1 MCHPLIELTSKYG
14 TLVKSKIS
22 IKGNAVEIDMAN
34 DTHYPYIYL
43 DSAAST
49 PVADEVVAEML
60 PYLKERYGNP
70 SSLHKFGRETN
81 RAVHLARK
89 RVAEMIGASSPR
101 EITFTSGGTE
111 ANNLALKGTAM
122 HFKSKIPKKNMI
134 ITSSIEHDAVLEP
147 CKDLEDRGFVTIY
160 LPVTGDG
167 LVKPSELR
175 NVISDNVAL
184 VSIMYANNE
193 VGTIQPIKEL
203 VEIAHQAGALFHT
216 DAVQAAG
223 KVPINVKN
231 LRVDMMS
238 LSSHK
243 INGPK
248 GVGALYIR
256 SNLNL
261 LPIIHG
267 GGQEGY
273 LRSGTENVPG
283 IVGFGKACDL
293 ANKRMGQYQDYVA
306 GLRNYVVERVLKE
319 IPRSRL
325 NGLRTERIAN
335 NAHFTFFGVSGE
347 DLIIKLDE
355 NGIAAST
362 GSACSVKKQKPSHVL
377 KAMGFSY
384 EEITGSL
391 RLSLGLHNTKDEV
404 DRTVDT
410 LSNIIKEL
418 RELSPFKSKNMVENE
433 LNSQ

>member
-1 MCHPLIELTSKYG
+1 MTDDDKY
-14 TLVKSKIS
+14 SY
-22 IKGNAVEIDMAN
+22 
-34 DTHYPYIYL
+34 HIYL
-43 DSAAST
+43 DTAAST
-49 PVADEVVAEML
+49 PVADEVIAEML
-60 PYLKERYGNP
+60 PYMKERYGNP
-70 SSLHKFGRETN
+70 SSIHKFGRETT
-81 RAVHLARK
+81 RAIHLARK

-122 HFKSKIPKKNMI
+122 HIKSKMPEKNMI

-147 CKDLEDRGFVTIY
+147 CKDLEDRGFVTIQ
-160 LPVTGDG
+160 LPVTGEG
-167 LVKPSELR
+167 LVRPSELKS
-175 NVISDNVAL
+175 VISNDVAL

-203 VEIAHQAGALFHT
+203 IEIAHQAGAIFHT

-223 KVPINVKN
+223 KLPLNVKN
-231 LRVDMMS
+231 LGVDMMS

-248 GVGALYIR
+248 GVGALYIK
-256 SNLNL
+256 SNLKI

-267 GGQEGY
+267 GGQEWY

-293 ANKRMGQYQDYVA
+293 ATKRMRQYQEHVA
-306 GLRNYVVERVLKE
+306 GLRDYVVERVLKE
-319 IPRSRL
+319 IPMSRL
-325 NGLRTERIAN
+325 NGLRTERIPN
-335 NAHFTFFGVSGE
+335 NTHFTFFGVNGE

-362 GSACSVKKQKPSHVL
+362 GSACSVKKQKQSHVL

-391 RLSLGLHNTKDEV
+391 RLSLGLHNTRDEV
-404 DRTVDT
+404 DRAVDI
-410 LSNIIKEL
+410 LSSVVKEL
-418 RELSPFKSKNMVENE
+418 REISPFKSKYVTEM
-433 LNSQ
+433 S

>member
-1 MCHPLIELTSKYG
+1 MTDDDKHSY
-14 TLVKSKIS
+14 
-22 IKGNAVEIDMAN
+22 
-34 DTHYPYIYL
+34 HIYL
-43 DSAAST
+43 DTAAST
-49 PVADEVVAEML
+49 PAADEVIAEML

-70 SSLHKFGRETN
+70 SSIHKFGRETT
-81 RAVHLARK
+81 RAIHLARK

-111 ANNLALKGTAM
+111 ANNLALKGAAM
-122 HFKSKIPKKNMI
+122 HIKRKMPEKNMI

-147 CKDLEDRGFVTIY
+147 CKDLEDRGFVIMH
-160 LPVTGDG
+160 LPVTGEG
-167 LVKPSELR
+167 LVRPSELK
-175 NVISDNVAL
+175 SMMTDNVAL

-203 VEIAHQAGALFHT
+203 IEIAHQAGALFHT

-223 KVPINVKN
+223 KLPLNVQN
-231 LRVDMMS
+231 LGVDMMS

-248 GVGALYIR
+248 GVGALYIK
-256 SNLNL
+256 SNLKI

-267 GGQEGY
+267 GGQEWY

-283 IVGFGKACDL
+283 IVGFGKACEL
-293 ANKRMGQYQDYVA
+293 ATKRMSQYQEHVA
-306 GLRNYVVERVLKE
+306 GLRDYVIERVLQE

-325 NGLRTERIAN
+325 NGLRTERIPN
-335 NAHFTFFGVSGE
+335 NAHFTFFGVNGE

-362 GSACSVKKQKPSHVL
+362 GSACSVKKQKQSHVL

-391 RLSLGLHNTKDEV
+391 RLSLGMHNTRDEV
-404 DRTVDT
+404 DRAVDI
-410 LSNIIKEL
+410 LSNVVKEL
-418 RELSPFKSKNMVENE
+418 RELSPFMSKNVAG
-433 LNSQ
+433 

>member
-1 MCHPLIELTSKYG
+1 MTDE
-14 TLVKSKIS
+14 
-22 IKGNAVEIDMAN
+22 
-34 DTHYPYIYL
+34 HYSHIYL
-43 DSAAST
+43 DTAAST
-49 PVADEVVAEML
+49 PVADEVIEEML

-70 SSLHKFGRETN
+70 SSIHKFGRETA
-81 RAVHLARK
+81 RAINLARK

-111 ANNLALKGTAM
+111 ANNLALKGTAI
-122 HFKSKIPKKNMI
+122 HVQSKMPKKNMI

-147 CKDLEDRGFVTIY
+147 CKDLEDRGFVTMH
-160 LPVTGDG
+160 LPVTGEG
-167 LVKPSELR
+167 FVRPSELK

-203 VEIAHQAGALFHT
+203 VEITHQAGALFHT

-223 KVPINVKN
+223 KLPLNVKN
-231 LRVDMMS
+231 LGVDMMS

-256 SNLNL
+256 SNLKI

-267 GGQEGY
+267 GGQEWY

-283 IVGFGKACDL
+283 IVGFGKACEL
-293 ANKRMGQYQDYVA
+293 ANKRMRHYQEHVA

-325 NGLRTERIAN
+325 NGLRSERIAN
-335 NAHFTFFGVSGE
+335 NAHFTFFGVNGE

-362 GSACSVKKQKPSHVL
+362 GSACSVKKQKQSHVL

-391 RLSLGLHNTKDEV
+391 RLSLGMHNTKDEV
-404 DRTVDT
+404 DRAVNV
-410 LSNIIKEL
+410 LSSVIEEL
-418 RELSPFKSKNMVENE
+418 RELSPFESKYVG
-433 LNSQ
+433 

>member
-1 MCHPLIELTSKYG
+1 MTDDDKHSY
-14 TLVKSKIS
+14 
-22 IKGNAVEIDMAN
+22 
-34 DTHYPYIYL
+34 HIYL
-43 DSAAST
+43 DTAAST
-49 PVADEVVAEML
+49 PAADEVIAEML

-70 SSLHKFGRETN
+70 SSIHKFGRETT
-81 RAVHLARK
+81 RAIHLARK
-89 RVAEMIGASSPR
+89 RVVEMIGASSPR

-122 HFKSKIPKKNMI
+122 HVKSKMPEKNMI

-147 CKDLEDRGFVTIY
+147 SKDLEDRGFVTMH
-160 LPVTGDG
+160 LPVTAEG
-167 LVKPSELR
+167 LVRPSDLKS
-175 NVISDNVAL
+175 VMSDNVAL

-223 KVPINVKN
+223 KFPLNVRN
-231 LRVDMMS
+231 LGVDMMS

-248 GVGALYIR
+248 GVGALYIK
-256 SNLNL
+256 SNLKI

-267 GGQEGY
+267 GGQEWY

-283 IVGFGKACDL
+283 IVGFGKACEL
-293 ANKRMGQYQDYVA
+293 ATKRMSQYQEHVA
-306 GLRNYVVERVLKE
+306 GLRDYVIERVLKE

-325 NGLRTERIAN
+325 NGLTTERIPN
-335 NAHFTFFGVSGE
+335 NAHFTFFGVNGE

-362 GSACSVKKQKPSHVL
+362 GSACSVKKQKQSHVL
-377 KAMGFSY
+377 KAMGFSH

-391 RLSLGLHNTKDEV
+391 RLSLGMHNTREEV
-404 DRTVDT
+404 DRAVDI
-410 LSNIIKEL
+410 LSNVVKEL
-418 RELSPFKSKNMVENE
+418 RELSPFMSKNVAG
-433 LNSQ
+433 

>member
-1 MCHPLIELTSKYG
+1 MTDDDKHSY
-14 TLVKSKIS
+14 
-22 IKGNAVEIDMAN
+22 
-34 DTHYPYIYL
+34 HIYL
-43 DSAAST
+43 DTAAST
-49 PVADEVVAEML
+49 PAADEVIAEML

-70 SSLHKFGRETN
+70 SSIHKFGRETT
-81 RAVHLARK
+81 RAIHLARK

-122 HFKSKIPKKNMI
+122 HIKRKMPEKNMI

-147 CKDLEDRGFVTIY
+147 CKDLEDRGFVTMH
-160 LPVTGDG
+160 LAVTGEG
-167 LVKPSELR
+167 LVRPSELK
-175 NVISDNVAL
+175 SMMTDNVAL

-203 VEIAHQAGALFHT
+203 IEIAHQAGALFHT

-223 KVPINVKN
+223 KLPLNVQN
-231 LRVDMMS
+231 LGVDMMS

-248 GVGALYIR
+248 GVGALYIK
-256 SNLNL
+256 SNLKI

-267 GGQEGY
+267 GGQEWY

-283 IVGFGKACDL
+283 IVGFGKACEL
-293 ANKRMGQYQDYVA
+293 ATKRMSQYQEHVPGLRDYVI
-306 GLRNYVVERVLKE
+306 ERVLQE

-325 NGLRTERIAN
+325 NGLRTERIPN
-335 NAHFTFFGVSGE
+335 NAHFTFFGVNGE

-362 GSACSVKKQKPSHVL
+362 GSACSVKKQKQSHVL

-391 RLSLGLHNTKDEV
+391 RLSLGMHNTRDEV
-404 DRTVDT
+404 DRAVDI
-410 LSNIIKEL
+410 LSNVVKEL
-418 RELSPFKSKNMVENE
+418 RELSPFMSKNVAG
-433 LNSQ
+433 

>member
-1 MCHPLIELTSKYG
+1 MTDDDKHSY
-14 TLVKSKIS
+14 
-22 IKGNAVEIDMAN
+22 
-34 DTHYPYIYL
+34 HIYL
-43 DSAAST
+43 DTAAST
-49 PVADEVVAEML
+49 PAADEVIAEML

-70 SSLHKFGRETN
+70 SSIHKFGRETT
-81 RAVHLARK
+81 RAIHLARK

-122 HFKSKIPKKNMI
+122 HIKRKMPEKNMI

-147 CKDLEDRGFVTIY
+147 CKDLEDRGFVTMH
-160 LPVTGDG
+160 LPVTGEG
-167 LVKPSELR
+167 LVKPSELKR
-175 NVISDNVAL
+175 VMTDNVAL

-203 VEIAHQAGALFHT
+203 IEIAHQAGALFHT

-223 KVPINVKN
+223 KLPLNVQN
-231 LRVDMMS
+231 LGVDMMS

-248 GVGALYIR
+248 GVGALYIK
-256 SNLNL
+256 SNLKI

-267 GGQEGY
+267 GGQEWY

-283 IVGFGKACDL
+283 IMGFGKACEL
-293 ANKRMGQYQDYVA
+293 ATKRMSQYQEHVIGLRDYVI
-306 GLRNYVVERVLKE
+306 ERVLKE

-325 NGLRTERIAN
+325 NGLRTERIPN
-335 NAHFTFFGVSGE
+335 NAHFTFFGVNGE

-355 NGIAAST
+355 NGVAAST
-362 GSACSVKKQKPSHVL
+362 GSACSVKKQKQSHVL

-391 RLSLGLHNTKDEV
+391 RLSFGMHNSRDEV
-404 DRTVDT
+404 DRAVDI
-410 LSNIIKEL
+410 LSNVVKEL
-418 RELSPFKSKNMVENE
+418 RELSPFMSKYMAG
-433 LNSQ
+433 

>member
-1 MCHPLIELTSKYG
+1 MTDDDKHSY
-14 TLVKSKIS
+14 
-22 IKGNAVEIDMAN
+22 
-34 DTHYPYIYL
+34 HIYL
-43 DSAAST
+43 DTAAST
-49 PVADEVVAEML
+49 PAADEVIAEML

-70 SSLHKFGRETN
+70 SSIHKFGRETT
-81 RAVHLARK
+81 RAIHLARK

-122 HFKSKIPKKNMI
+122 HIKRKMPEKNMI

-147 CKDLEDRGFVTIY
+147 CKDLEDRGFVTMH
-160 LPVTGDG
+160 LPVTGEG
-167 LVKPSELR
+167 LVRPSELK
-175 NVISDNVAL
+175 SMMTDNVAL

-203 VEIAHQAGALFHT
+203 IEIAHQAGALFHT

-223 KVPINVKN
+223 KLPLNVQN
-231 LRVDMMS
+231 LGVDMMS

-248 GVGALYIR
+248 GVGALYIK
-256 SNLNL
+256 SNLKI

-267 GGQEGY
+267 GGQEWY

-283 IVGFGKACDL
+283 IVGFGKACEL
-293 ANKRMGQYQDYVA
+293 ATKRMSQYQEHVA
-306 GLRNYVVERVLKE
+306 GLRDYVIERVLQE

-325 NGLRTERIAN
+325 NGLRTERIPN
-335 NAHFTFFGVSGE
+335 NAHFTFFGVNGE

-355 NGIAAST
+355 NSIAAST
-362 GSACSVKKQKPSHVL
+362 GSACSVKKQKQSHVL

-391 RLSLGLHNTKDEV
+391 RLSLGMHNTRDEV
-404 DRTVDT
+404 DRAVDI
-410 LSNIIKEL
+410 LSNVVKEL
-418 RELSPFKSKNMVENE
+418 REFSPFMSKNAAG
-433 LNSQ
+433 

>member
-1 MCHPLIELTSKYG
+1 MTDE
-14 TLVKSKIS
+14 
-22 IKGNAVEIDMAN
+22 
-34 DTHYPYIYL
+34 HYSHIYL
-43 DSAAST
+43 DTAAST
-49 PVADEVVAEML
+49 PVADEVIEEML

-70 SSLHKFGRETN
+70 SSIHKFGRDTA
-81 RAVHLARK
+81 RAINLARK
-89 RVAEMIGASSPR
+89 RVAEMIGASSIR

-111 ANNLALKGTAM
+111 ANNLALKGTAI
-122 HFKSKIPKKNMI
+122 HVQSKMPKKNMI

-147 CKDLEDRGFVTIY
+147 CKDLEDRGFVTMH
-160 LPVTGDG
+160 LPVTGEG
-167 LVKPSELR
+167 FVRPSELK
-175 NVISDNVAL
+175 NMISDNVAL

-203 VEIAHQAGALFHT
+203 VEITHQAGALFHT

-223 KVPINVKN
+223 KLPLNVKN
-231 LRVDMMS
+231 LGVDMMS

-256 SNLNL
+256 SNLKI

-267 GGQEGY
+267 GGQEWY

-283 IVGFGKACDL
+283 IVGFGKACEL
-293 ANKRMGQYQDYVA
+293 ANKRMRHYQEHVA

-335 NAHFTFFGVSGE
+335 NAHFTFFGVNGE

-362 GSACSVKKQKPSHVL
+362 GSACSVKKQKQSHVL

-391 RLSLGLHNTKDEV
+391 RLSLGMHNTKDEV
-404 DRTVDT
+404 DRAVNV
-410 LSNIIKEL
+410 LSSVIEEL
-418 RELSPFKSKNMVENE
+418 RELSPFESKYVG
-433 LNSQ
+433 

>member
-1 MCHPLIELTSKYG
+1 MTDDDKY
-14 TLVKSKIS
+14 SY
-22 IKGNAVEIDMAN
+22 
-34 DTHYPYIYL
+34 HIYL
-43 DSAAST
+43 DTAAST
-49 PVADEVVAEML
+49 PVADEVIAEML
-60 PYLKERYGNP
+60 PYMKERYGNP
-70 SSLHKFGRETN
+70 SSIHKFGRETT
-81 RAVHLARK
+81 RAIHLARK

-122 HFKSKIPKKNMI
+122 HIKSKMPEKNMI

-147 CKDLEDRGFVTIY
+147 CKDLEDRGFVTIQ
-160 LPVTGDG
+160 LPVTGEG
-167 LVKPSELR
+167 LVRPSELKS
-175 NVISDNVAL
+175 VISNDVAL

-203 VEIAHQAGALFHT
+203 IEIAHQAGAIFHT

-223 KVPINVKN
+223 KLPLNVKN
-231 LRVDMMS
+231 LGVDMMS

-248 GVGALYIR
+248 GVGALYIK
-256 SNLNL
+256 SNLKI

-267 GGQEGY
+267 GGQEWY

-293 ANKRMGQYQDYVA
+293 ATKRMRQYQEHVA
-306 GLRNYVVERVLKE
+306 GLRDYVVERVLKE
-319 IPRSRL
+319 IPMSRL
-325 NGLRTERIAN
+325 NGLRTERIPN
-335 NAHFTFFGVSGE
+335 NTHFTFFGVNGE

-362 GSACSVKKQKPSHVL
+362 GSACSVKKQKQSHVL

-391 RLSLGLHNTKDEV
+391 RLSLGLHNTRDEV
-404 DRTVDT
+404 DRAVDI
-410 LSNIIKEL
+410 LSSVIKEL
-418 RELSPFKSKNMVENE
+418 RELSPFKSKYVTEM
-433 LNSQ
+433 S